1 MVHIR
6 TIQCNTKATTC
17 QNNQFQLVSA
27 KYAQKNEKKLKY
39 IQLSKY
45 IIINEI

>member
-6 TIQCNTKATTC
+6 TMQCNTKATTC

-27 KYAQKNEKKLKY
+27 KYAPKNMKKIK
-39 IQLSKY
+39 IHSVK
-45 IIINEI
+45 